1 MVDLGK
7 GQYLLLFSG
16 GVADDVVDMSSDI
29 SDDFLRLFE
38 DDLLAIILVSMLIG
52 CCWLSLSTTG
62 AWSVS
67 AVTLMLLNGY
77 IILVLAGLW

>member
-1 MVDLGK
+1 MGK

-67 AVTLMLLNGY
+67 VVTLMIVVLNGS